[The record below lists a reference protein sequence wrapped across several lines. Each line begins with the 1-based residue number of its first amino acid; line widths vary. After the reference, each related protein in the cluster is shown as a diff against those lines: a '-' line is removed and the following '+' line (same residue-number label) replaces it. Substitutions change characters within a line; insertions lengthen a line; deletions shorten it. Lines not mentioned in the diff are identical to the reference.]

1 MENLKLYFAYGA
13 NLSLDSMAWRCPDA
27 QPVTAFYLQDWRLEL
42 HCHATIRPSPGDH
55 VAGALWQITPDC
67 EASLDRFEG
76 YPVYYRKQI
85 LAQDGIEFMV
95 YIMNEPVSG
104 RPGSGYVDLLAE
116 GYQDWQLPLPA
127 LRQAMTGYRDPIA
140 C

>member
-1 MENLKLYFAYGA
+1 M
-13 NLSLDSMAWRCPDA
+13 
-27 QPVTAFYLQDWRLEL
+27 
-42 HCHATIRPSPGDH
+42 
-55 VAGALWQITPDC
+55 AGALWQITPGC
-67 EASLDRFEG
+67 EANLDAFEG
-76 YPVYYRKQI
+76 YPVYYSKQI

-95 YIMNEPVSG
+95 YVMNEPLSG

-127 LRQAMTGYRDPIA
+127 LQQACARNHENCA